1 MPEAKDALTPIQC
14 RMARAALG
22 WSLEQLAEASGVN
35 RWTIL
40 RFENEESV
48 ARPKNRKALVATF
61 QAAGVRFLHKGT
73 DAGGVVPPKATAI
86 SPTKAD
92 E

>member
-1 MPEAKDALTPIQC
+1 
-14 RMARAALG
+14 MARAALG
-22 WSLEQLAEASGVN
+22 WSLDALSEASGVN

-48 ARPKNRKALVATF
+48 ARPKNREALVATF
-61 QAAGVRFLHKGT
+61 EAAGVRLLHKGA
-73 DAGGVVPPKATAI
+73 DAGGVVPPDAAATF
-86 SPTKAD
+86 PTKAD